1 MLETDCERIKEKAI
15 ILNGAEPS
23 RTADLGEN
31 NPFWAA
37 GSLINCVA
45 LAMYWNFSCNQTS
58 HQWQPSAPTA
68 KGGRSCSRVTKSWQ
82 SAVEQ
87 PQNTYWKQGE
97 AGCLVLSIKPAALF
111 KPGFSMISSLST
123 SNLYPEWSEGY
134 QGTFIHA
141 SSWLGDMKSNSTTRW
156 SPTKTSDIADI
167 ALFKYHIYIYKYTY
181 DIHSIDF
188 TYILNIT
195 MSHIFHFLSMLCM
208 FVMFVPGF
216 LSWYFAGPK
225 CHVVAHSQG
234 RTLWRFPRQG
244 VGHLCWMLHAVS
256 CSHSPRMVWPY
267 RCQAIIQTAG
277 GHTFLP
283 QCKLAVIISNPYMSL
298 PGQCMPMWYISHL
311 RVRNKDRFW
320 RSYFYI
326 IIYIIAN
333 VIQAMDSFEIGIWWQ
348 SATQELFGVEGHS
361 FKKLRWKSRGISDIA
376 SL

>member
-1 MLETDCERIKEKAI
+1 
-15 ILNGAEPS
+15 
-23 RTADLGEN
+23 
-31 NPFWAA
+31 
-37 GSLINCVA
+37 
-45 LAMYWNFSCNQTS
+45 
-58 HQWQPSAPTA
+58 
-68 KGGRSCSRVTKSWQ
+68 
-82 SAVEQ
+82 
-87 PQNTYWKQGE
+87 
-97 AGCLVLSIKPAALF
+97 
-111 KPGFSMISSLST
+111 
-123 SNLYPEWSEGY
+123 
-134 QGTFIHA
+134 
-141 SSWLGDMKSNSTTRW
+141 
-156 SPTKTSDIADI
+156 
-167 ALFKYHIYIYKYTY
+167 
-181 DIHSIDF
+181 
-188 TYILNIT
+188 